1 MTDIGAELM
10 KKVALDDQE
19 AFKELIEHYEGM
31 AFALLGRLLNSKEFA
46 EDVAQ
51 EAFLRVWN
59 NRQRYRAESK
69 FSTYFYRI
77 LYNLALN
84 KIRDNKRK
92 QLFQFPVDE
101 SGEAIDLF
109 DGKSLEPG
117 ESLNRKSWNILISNA
132 LGRLSENQRAA
143 LVFQHYDGLAL
154 EDIAQIMNQSV
165 SATKSLLH
173 RARANLREALEP
185 YKEQEN
191 D

>member
-69 FSTYFYRI
+69 FSTYLYRI

-109 DGKSLEPG
+109 DGKSHG
-117 ESLNRKSWNILISNA
+117 TSHWDTHGNSYVISHGNSH
-132 LGRLSENQRAA
+132 GNFHGNSHGDSHGISQGTS
-143 LVFQHYDGLAL
+143 HGG
-154 EDIAQIMNQSV
+154 
-165 SATKSLLH
+165 
-173 RARANLREALEP
+173 
-185 YKEQEN
+185 
-191 D
+191 